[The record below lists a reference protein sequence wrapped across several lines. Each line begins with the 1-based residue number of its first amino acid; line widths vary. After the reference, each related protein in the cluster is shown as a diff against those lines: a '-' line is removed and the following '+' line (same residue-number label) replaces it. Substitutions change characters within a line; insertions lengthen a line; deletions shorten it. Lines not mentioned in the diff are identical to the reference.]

1 MTVAQIIVL
10 ALQVSIAAIMFALGL
25 KTVPSTWVWLLR
37 RPGLLARCLIAMN
50 VIMPLFAI
58 AAIETMNLR
67 RPVAIA
73 LVALSLSPVPP
84 LLHRRQARAG
94 GAEPYAVDLLVIA
107 SLLAI
112 IWIPFAVEVIER
124 IFGLPLAV
132 SPWAVV
138 KIVGLMILIPLLAG
152 TAVRHFA
159 EGLAD
164 RIEPM
169 VAKAANVV
177 LLIGVILILVKF
189 WRAVLAEVGDGTLIA
204 LIAFIIVGLVAGHLL
219 GGSDVAGSRR
229 VLAIATA
236 TRHPGMAIVIARL
249 NFPDE
254 HAVPAA
260 VLLYML
266 VAALISLPYV
276 IWRKRAGAPADSV

>member
-10 ALQVSIAAIMFALGL
+10 ALQVSIAAVIFALGL

-37 RPGLLARCLIAMN
+37 RPGLLARSLISMN

-58 AAIETMNLR
+58 ATIEVMKLD

-94 GAEPYAVDLLVIA
+94 GATPYAVDLLVIA
-107 SLLAI
+107 SLLSI
-112 IWIPFAVEVIER
+112 VWIPLAIEIIQR
-124 IFGLPLAV
+124 VFGVPLAV

-138 KIVGLMILIPLLAG
+138 KIVGSMILLPLLAG
-152 TAVRHFA
+152 TAVRRFA
-159 EGLAD
+159 EGFAD
-164 RIEPM
+164 RIEPL
-169 VAKAANVV
+169 VSKAANLV
-177 LLIGVILILVKF
+177 LLIGVVLILVKF
-189 WRAVLAEVGDGTLIA
+189 WRAVLAEVGDGTLIV

-219 GGSDVAGSRR
+219 GGPDAANRS
-229 VLAIATA
+229 VLAISSA

-254 HAVPAA
+254 RAVPAA
-260 VLLYML
+260 VLLYLLLAGL
-266 VAALISLPYV
+266 VSLPYV
-276 IWRKRAGAPADSV
+276 IWRKRAGAPADSA